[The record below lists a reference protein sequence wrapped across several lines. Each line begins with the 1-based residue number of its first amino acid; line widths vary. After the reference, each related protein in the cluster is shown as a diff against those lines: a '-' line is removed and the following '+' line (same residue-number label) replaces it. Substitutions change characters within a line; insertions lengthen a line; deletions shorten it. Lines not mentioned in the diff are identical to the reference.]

1 MKDSNIFNSK
11 LFFNNND
18 SLPKKSI
25 IKTDNSK
32 LYIKGLKYFY
42 GIDCSINYKEAYEIF
57 DKINKESKHK
67 NNDILILL
75 GIMHEKG
82 LYVQQFYKKAVE
94 CYKKAAKNGSAKAYY
109 QLAQLAEKGIL
120 DEADNN
126 NSYDDVAFDYYT
138 KSANLGY
145 SDAFA
150 KIGLIFEQGL
160 LNSEI
165 NLEEAF
171 KNFEKSINI
180 DNNPIGLNGEG
191 NAYYNG
197 IVVPQ
202 NYEKAAELY
211 KLAIKGGNIDAL
223 NNLGICFEY
232 GKGVEQNNDKA
243 LELYKKG
250 KEQNHR
256 DATVN
261 YAILKIKAGIKNNN
275 YSCFSEC
282 FRILENCILVNEKNP
297 EIYFFLGL
305 MYEIGIDL
313 FEDGNIIKN
322 SYLAFLNYKKAAEL
336 DYPKA
341 CTKLGICLLNGINGV
356 VPSNI
361 KASITMLEK
370 AVEKGDPGAKKYLE
384 IIKNKCNE

>member
-18 SLPKKSI
+18 SSPKKSI

-42 GIDCSINYKEAYEIF
+42 GIDCPINYKEAYEIF
-57 DKINKESKHK
+57 DKLNKESKHK

-94 CYKKAAKNGSAKAYY
+94 YYKKASKNGSAKAYY

-120 DEADNN
+120 DEVDNN

-202 NYEKAAELY
+202 NYEKAVELY
-211 KLAIKGGNIDAL
+211 QLAIKGGNIDAL

-232 GKGVEQNNDKA
+232 GKGVEQNNEKA

-261 YAILKIKAGIKNNN
+261 YAILKIKIGIKNNN
-275 YSCFSEC
+275 YSCFGEC
-282 FRILENCILVNEKNP
+282 FRILENNILINKKNP
-297 EIYFFLGL
+297 EVYFFLGL

-370 AVEKGDPGAKKYLE
+370 AVEKGDSEAKKYLE
-384 IIKNKCNE
+384 IIKIKCNE